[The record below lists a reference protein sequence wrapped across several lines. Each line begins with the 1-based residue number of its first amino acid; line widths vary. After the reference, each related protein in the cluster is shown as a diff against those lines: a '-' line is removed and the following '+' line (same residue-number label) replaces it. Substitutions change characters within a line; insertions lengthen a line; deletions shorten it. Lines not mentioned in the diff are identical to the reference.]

1 MKNGPHCGPFWQV
14 LQRARRKARG
24 DQTSMA
30 FSTRR
35 VTTQFLV
42 LEIGLLSSISM
53 TSPVWYSPFSSW
65 AWYLLDFITILPY
78 SACFTRRST
87 STVTVLARLSLT
99 TLPIRV
105 RLREVLAS
113 VMFTPYL
120 VLVSVARFW
129 ARMVLAR
136 AMSRRVLRSVP
147 VLVSCCVAF
156 CMRRPKWAFCR
167 DFTSASTPATSFW
180 RRSLALVISSPP
192 SGAQHAGHERRAQR
206 QLGGSQL
213 ERFAREFLGHA
224 DDLEHDLARLDFGHV
239 VLGVA
244 LAVTHTHFSG
254 LLGDRLVR
262 EHADPDAAAT

>member
-42 LEIGLLSSISM
+42 LEIGLLSSISI

-65 AWYLLDFITILPY
+65 AWYLLDLITILPY

-99 TLPIRV
+99 TLPMRV

-136 AMSRRVLRSVP
+136 AMSRRVTRSVP

-156 CMRRPKWAFCR
+156 CMRSPKWARCR
-167 DFTSASTPATSFW
+167 SFTSVSRAATSLL
-180 RRSLALVISSPP
+180 RRSAALVISIS
-192 SGAQHAGHERRAQR
+192 SGADHAGDERGAER
-206 QLGGSQL
+206 QLGGGQL
-213 ERFAREFLGHA
+213 ERLARQFLGHA
-224 DDLEHDLARLDFGHV
+224 HDLVEHLARLDLGDV
-239 VLGVA
+239 VLGV
-244 LAVTHTHFSG
+244 
-254 LLGDRLVR
+254 
-262 EHADPDAAAT
+262 